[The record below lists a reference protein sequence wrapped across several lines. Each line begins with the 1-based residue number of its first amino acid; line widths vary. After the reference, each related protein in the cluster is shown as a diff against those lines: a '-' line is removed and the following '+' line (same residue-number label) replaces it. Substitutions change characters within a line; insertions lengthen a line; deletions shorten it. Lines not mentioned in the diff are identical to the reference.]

1 LQKGGVVM
9 AFNSILNDVRL
20 SSKAKGI
27 FLFAWNF
34 PKNFS
39 YNEEIFLSSSSD
51 GTESLR
57 SGIKELEK
65 YGYLVRTQ
73 IRQKGKIIGTNW
85 EFKFGGENDL

>member
-1 LQKGGVVM
+1 MSSNPL
-9 AFNSILNDVRL
+9 LNDVRL
-20 SSKAKGI
+20 SWKAKGI
-27 FLFAWNF
+27 FLFATNF
-34 PKNFS
+34 PKNFNF
-39 YNEEIFLSSSSD
+39 NEELFLSNSSD

-73 IRQKGKIIGTNW
+73 IREKGRISGTKW